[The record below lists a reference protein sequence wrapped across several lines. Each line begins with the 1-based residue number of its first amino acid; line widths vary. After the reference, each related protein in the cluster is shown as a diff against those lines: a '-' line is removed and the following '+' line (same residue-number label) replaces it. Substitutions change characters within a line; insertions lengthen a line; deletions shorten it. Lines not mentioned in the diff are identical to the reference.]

1 MKFNPDIHH
10 RRSIRLQCYDYS
22 QAGALFITICTNNRE
37 NLFGD
42 IVAGAMHLN
51 DGGQTVE
58 RCWVDIPAHFPSV
71 ELDEFVIMPNHVHGI
86 IVLTDA
92 MNTVGAKDVWAKD
105 IRAKDIRAKDIRAK
119 DIRAKDIRAKDISPL
134 QNRPAGTSG
143 TIGSIVRGF
152 KIGATKWFRQLGTI
166 HEVWQRNYWEHVIRD
181 ETERDRFREY
191 IRNNPARWEQDKL
204 NPTINQM

>member
-42 IVAGAMHLN
+42 IVAGAMQLN
-51 DGGQTVE
+51 DAGQTVE
-58 RCWVDIPAHFPSV
+58 RCWVDIPAHFPRV
-71 ELDEFVIMPNHVHGI
+71 ELDEFVIMPNHVHGV
-86 IVLTDA
+86 IVLTDG
-92 MNTVGAKDVWAKD
+92 MTTVGAKD
-105 IRAKDIRAKDIRAK
+105 IRAKDVRAKDVRAK
-119 DIRAKDIRAKDISPL
+119 NISPL

-152 KIGATKWFRQLGTI
+152 KIGVTKWFRQQNTI
-166 HEVWQRNYWEHVIRD
+166 HEVWQRNYWEHIIRN

-191 IRNNPARWEQDKL
+191 IRNNPARWELDKL
-204 NPTINQM
+204 NPTVNQM

>member
-42 IVAGAMHLN
+42 IVAGAMQLN
-51 DGGQTVE
+51 DAGETVE
-58 RCWVDIPAHFPSV
+58 RCWFDIPAHFPRV

-92 MNTVGAKDVWAKD
+92 ITTVGAKDLRAKDLWAKD
-105 IRAKDIRAKDIRAK
+105 L
-119 DIRAKDIRAKDISPL
+119 SPL
-134 QNRPAGTSG
+134 QLNRPTGTSG

-152 KIGATKWFRQLGTI
+152 KIGVTKWFRQQNTI
-166 HEVWQRNYWEHVIRD
+166 HEVWQRNYWEHIIRN
-181 ETERDRFREY
+181 ETERDRSREY
-191 IRNNPARWEQDKL
+191 IRYNPARWEQDKL
-204 NPTINQM
+204 NPAVNQM